1 MPDGVDPSECYLSY
15 LYGEK
20 DGVEKT
26 PEWAETITGVPADT
40 IRSLARRYAL
50 AKPAAL
56 IQGYGPQRNANG
68 EQSTRGG
75 ILLACMTGNVGISG
89 GWASGTADWMEHK
102 KPSWPKQVNHYN
114 RQIPVYLW
122 TEAVLHGHTM
132 NQQDG
137 VQWIDGPEEPVTL
150 ESDIKMILNLAGN
163 TLINQ
168 HGDINRT
175 AEILR
180 DESKCEFIVVSDLFM
195 TASAKYADILLPG
208 ISMFECE
215 NITMPWKYGNFLG
228 FNNKVIE
235 PLYEGRFEYDW
246 LAEVAD
252 RLGLKEQFTCGRTS
266 SEWLEYLYEELRKT
280 ETELPDYEAFKKQA
294 LFRYQK
300 QPVQPAFAEE
310 RRDPQAHP
318 FPTKSGKIEIFSEKV
333 YRTEFKEFVP
343 AIPRYVPPVEGPQDP
358 LTEKYPLQLTG
369 WHTKRRCHS
378 IHDNNQAM
386 HKIDPQMLWINPVDA
401 AARNLQDGDLAE
413 VFNDR
418 GRIRMPVRVTDRIM
432 PGVTAISQ
440 GAWYRPDENGT
451 DTAGSINVLT
461 SLHPTPYARGNGQH
475 TNLVEVTREESRK

>member
-1 MPDGVDPSECYLSY
+1 
-15 LYGEK
+15 
-20 DGVEKT
+20 
-26 PEWAETITGVPADT
+26 
-40 IRSLARRYAL
+40 
-50 AKPAAL
+50 
-56 IQGYGPQRNANG
+56 
-68 EQSTRGG
+68 
-75 ILLACMTGNVGISG
+75 
-89 GWASGTADWMEHK
+89 
-102 KPSWPKQVNHYN
+102 
-114 RQIPVYLW
+114 
-122 TEAVLHGHTM
+122 
-132 NQQDG
+132 
-137 VQWIDGPEEPVTL
+137 
-150 ESDIKMILNLAGN
+150 
-163 TLINQ
+163 
-168 HGDINRT
+168 
-175 AEILR
+175 
-180 DESKCEFIVVSDLFM
+180 M

-280 ETELPDYEAFKKQA
+280 ETELPDYEDFKKQA

-369 WHTKRRCHS
+369 WHTKRRCHT

-386 HKIDPQMLWINPVDA
+386 HKIDPQMLWMNPVDA
-401 AARNLQDGDLAE
+401 ATRNLQDGDLAE

-475 TNLVEVTREESRK
+475 TNLVEVTRYGL